1 MKFKNIPKWILTHL
15 SVLTMV
21 LMPVAQGH
29 AAEKQQ
35 QEISKAMVQN
45 AIVEMGLNKSTTYG
59 EFFKKNKDKYPP
71 RLQRELAPYFTKFS
85 NHPMPQFDVG
95 MAKGSDGKMYPTLRI
110 SQNGQLH
117 NVQIFGETDRYAKF
131 NNTNLTE
138 IDLINFDDALIR
150 LAAGDAKLRQQLEA
164 EKVEKKS
171 VQKFSGF
178 PEVTKESWAKL
189 TPEQR
194 AGYVISMRMLYNDAH
209 GVLLATNKAKKT
221 ASKKGKKFSF
231 LESLVGGEAYAL
243 PAVEPDWTTID
254 KPSKYKSEEAAP
266 TSVSKAPNQ
275 GLDSCLVAGYV
286 TTYKGKVCKYSE
298 MIKNYSDV
306 SSLARK
312 AYAACGNGAKIAC
325 NPLVFGTPGGNPIC
339 IDRKDNDDVQKATH
353 YEGPCERGNHT
364 NSKISFLN
372 DENDKSA
379 RYDSKNVNKSAEQI
393 KAEAKAE
400 QEKAMYQS
408 TKDYISGVL
417 KFKDPSL
424 HALFIDNKP
433 NEQVINELLQIKKDF
448 DSEISQATEACKS
461 ASSRKGY
468 HEKNFWGACDQL
480 QRRFIFVAEYLSN
493 NPGCKDKKP
502 VDSTTLKCSCAD
514 GSNVVPG
521 GECKATNP
529 PVITSNDPTV
539 IPPVKPGTVDA
550 GKCDP
555 VCTSNESCKL
565 QERTDDGIEVWQ
577 CVSKD
582 GKKVTEPTKKKKG
595 GFGKF
600 LNAALP
606 WIVGAGVL
614 VGMYFLFKPKKVKL
628 NPAGD
633 ICPDGTNAPCTNTC
647 VSPKIYVAGKGCTCS
662 SCPPGQTIVNANT
675 CECGTQGNDV
685 KIVCPDGVTIVDAL
699 ADCPK
704 TLYTCWDGSQ
714 VENAINC
721 PEKPA
726 STGDTNTKTGR

>member
-21 LMPVAQGH
+21 IMPVAQGH

-45 AIVEMGLNKSTTYG
+45 AIYEMGLNKSTTYG
-59 EFFKKNKDKYPP
+59 EFFKKNKDKYPL
-71 RLQRELAPYFTKFS
+71 RLQKELAPYFAKFS
-85 NHPMPQFDVG
+85 THPMPQFDVG
-95 MAKGSDGKMYPTLRI
+95 TAKGSDGKMYPTLRI

-131 NNTNLTE
+131 NNTTLTE
-138 IDLINFDDALIR
+138 VDLINFDDALIR
-150 LAAGDAKLRQQLEA
+150 LAAGDVKLRQQLETA
-164 EKVEKKS
+164 KNDAKS
-171 VQKFSGF
+171 TQKSFTGF
-178 PEVTKESWAKL
+178 PEVTKDSWAKL

-194 AGYVISMRMLYNDAH
+194 AGYVISMRLLYNDAR
-209 GVLLATNKAKKT
+209 GVLLASSKSKKPT
-221 ASKKGKKFSF
+221 KKGKKFSF
-231 LESLVGGEAYAL
+231 LESLIG
-243 PAVEPDWTTID
+243 
-254 KPSKYKSEEAAP
+254 EEAFAVP
-266 TSVSKAPNQ
+266 AAEPEWEKIDVGSESANVNSASVSKAPNQ

-286 TTYKGKVCKYSE
+286 TSYKGKVCKYSE

-339 IDRKDNDDVQKATH
+339 IDRKDNVDVQRATH

-379 RYDSKNVNKSAEQI
+379 RYDSKNVNKSSEQI

-400 QEKAMYQS
+400 QEKAMFQS
-408 TKDYISGVL
+408 TKDYISGIL

-424 HALFIDNKP
+424 QALFIDNKP

-448 DSEISQATEACKS
+448 DSEVSQATEACKS
-461 ASSRKGY
+461 ASSKKGY

-480 QRRFIFVAEYLSN
+480 QRRFIFVAEYLSK
-493 NPGCKDKKP
+493 NPGCKDGKP

-514 GSNVVPG
+514 GSNVIPG
-521 GECKATNP
+521 GECKAAPVTP
-529 PVITSNDPTV
+529 PDI
-539 IPPVKPGTVDA
+539 IPVKPGTVDA

-555 VCTSNESCKL
+555 VCTSNESCQL

-577 CVSKD
+577 CVGKD
-582 GKKVTEPTKKKKG
+582 GKKPTTPEKKKKG

-606 WIVGAGVL
+606 WVVGAGAL

-633 ICPDGTNAPCTNTC
+633 ICPDGTKAPCANSC
-647 VSPKIYVAGKGCTCS
+647 VSPKVYVAGTGCSCS
-662 SCPPGQTIVNANT
+662 ACPPGQTIVNANT
-675 CECGTQGNDV
+675 CECGTQSNDV
-685 KIVCPDGVTIVDAL
+685 KIVCPDGVTIVDSL

-704 TLYTCWDGSQ
+704 SLYTCWDGSQ

-726 STGDTNTKTGR
+726 TTGDTNTKTGK

>member
-21 LMPVAQGH
+21 LMPVAQGL

-35 QEISKAMVQN
+35 QDISKAMVQN
-45 AIVEMGLNKSTTYG
+45 AIYEMGLNKSTTYG

-71 RLQRELAPYFTKFS
+71 RLQKELEPYFAQFS
-85 NHPMPQFDVG
+85 DQMMPQFDVG
-95 MAKGSDGKMYPTLRI
+95 TAKGSDGKTYPTLRI
-110 SQNGQLH
+110 SQNGELH

-138 IDLINFDDALIR
+138 VDLINFDDALIR
-150 LAAGDAKLRQQLEA
+150 LSAGDVKLRQQLEA
-164 EKVEKKS
+164 TKTTMKS
-171 VQKFSGF
+171 SQKSFVGF
-178 PEVTKESWAKL
+178 PDVTKDSWAKL

-194 AGYVISMRMLYNDAH
+194 AGYVISMRLLYNDAH
-209 GVLLATNKAKKT
+209 GVLLASSKNKKPT
-221 ASKKGKKFSF
+221 KKGKKFSF
-231 LESLVGGEAYAL
+231 LESFMGEEAYAI
-243 PAVEPDWTTID
+243 PSSEPDWENID
-254 KPSKYKSEEAAP
+254 TAAGNSAAA

-306 SSLARK
+306 SSLSRK
-312 AYAACGNGAKIAC
+312 AYASCGSGTKIAC

-353 YEGPCERGNHT
+353 YEGPCERANHT

-372 DENDKSA
+372 DESNKSA
-379 RYDSKNVNKSAEQI
+379 RYDSKNVNKTSDQI
-393 KAEAKAE
+393 KAEAKSE

-408 TKDYISGVL
+408 TKDYIAGVL

-433 NEQVINELLQIKKDF
+433 NEQVINELLQINKDF
-448 DSEISQATEACKS
+448 NSEISQATEACKI
-461 ASSRKGY
+461 ASSKKGY

-480 QRRFIFVAEYLSN
+480 QRRFIFVAEYLSK
-493 NPGCKDKKP
+493 NPGCKDGKP
-502 VDSTTLKCSCAD
+502 VDSTTLKCSCVD
-514 GSNVVPG
+514 GNNVIPG
-521 GECKATNP
+521 GECKATPPNP
-529 PVITSNDPTV
+529 PVVTSGDPT
-539 IPPVKPGTVDA
+539 PVKPGSVDP

-555 VCTSNESCKL
+555 VCTSDESCKL
-565 QERTDDGIEVWQ
+565 QEKTDDGIEVWQ
-577 CVSKD
+577 CVSK
-582 GKKVTEPTKKKKG
+582 KVVDSKKKKG

-606 WIVGAGVL
+606 WVVGVGAL

-633 ICPDGTNAPCTNTC
+633 RCPDGTNAPCVNSC
-647 VSPKIYVAGKGCTCS
+647 VSPQVYFSGMGCKCAA
-662 SCPPGQTIVNANT
+662 CPPGQTIINAKT
-675 CECGTQGNDV
+675 CECGMQGNDV
-685 KIVCPDGVTIVDAL
+685 KIVCPNGVTIVDKL
-699 ADCPK
+699 EDCPK
-704 TLYTCWDGSQ
+704 ALYTCWDGSQ
-714 VENAINC
+714 VANAINC

-726 STGDTNTKTGR
+726 APGESKTKTKR

>member
-21 LMPVAQGH
+21 LMPVAQGR

-35 QEISKAMVQN
+35 QEITRLMVQN
-45 AIVEMGLNKSTTYG
+45 AIIEMGLNKSMTYG
-59 EFFKKNKDKYPP
+59 EFFKKNKDKYPV
-71 RLQRELAPYFTKFS
+71 RLQKELAPYFTKFA
-85 NHPMPQFDVG
+85 NQPMPQFDLG
-95 MAKGSDGKMYPTLRI
+95 SAKNSDGKTYPTLRI

-117 NVQIFGETDRYAKF
+117 NVQFFGETERYAKF
-131 NNTNLTE
+131 NNTTLTE
-138 IDLINFDDALIR
+138 VDLINFDDALIR
-150 LAAGDAKLRQQLEA
+150 VMAGDVKLRQQ
-164 EKVEKKS
+164 VEKTSTENKTT
-171 VQKFSGF
+171 QKTFTGF
-178 PEVTKESWAKL
+178 PEVTKDSWAKL

-194 AGYVISMRMLYNDAH
+194 AGYVLSMRLLYNDAH
-209 GVLLATNKAKKT
+209 GVLLASSKNKKPT
-221 ASKKGKKFSF
+221 KKGKKFSF
-231 LESLVGGEAYAL
+231 LESLMGEEAYAV
-243 PAVEPDWTTID
+243 PAEPDWEAN
-254 KPSKYKSEEAAP
+254 KPSSPSVEA

-298 MIKNYSDV
+298 MISNYSDV

-312 AYAACGNGAKIAC
+312 AYAACGSGTKIAC
-325 NPLVFGTPGGNPIC
+325 NPLVFGTPGGSPIC
-339 IDRKDNDDVQKATH
+339 IDRADNADVQIATH
-353 YEGPCERGNHT
+353 YEGPCERANHT

-372 DENDKSA
+372 DENDKTA
-379 RYDSKNVNKSAEQI
+379 RYDSKNVNKSADQI
-393 KAEAKAE
+393 KTEAKAE

-448 DSEISQATEACKS
+448 DSEITQATAACKS
-461 ASSRKGY
+461 ASSKQGY

-480 QRRFIFVAEYLSN
+480 QRRFIFVSEYLSK
-493 NPGCKDKKP
+493 NPGCKDGQP
-502 VDSTTLKCSCAD
+502 VDSTTLKCSCSD
-514 GSNVVPG
+514 GSSVIPG
-521 GECKATNP
+521 SQCTTPKPIDP
-529 PVITSNDPTV
+529 PVV
-539 IPPVKPGTVDA
+539 PPVKPGTVDA
-550 GKCDP
+550 GQCDP

-565 QERTDDGIEVWQ
+565 QERTDEGVEVWQ

-582 GKKVTEPTKKKKG
+582 SPVSKKTEDAAKKKKDKIKKILIG
-595 GFGKF
+595 VG
-600 LNAALP
+600 AA
-606 WIVGAGVL
+606 IVGIGAI

-633 ICPDGTNAPCTNTC
+633 ICPNGTNAPCTNTC
-647 VSPKIYVAGKGCTCS
+647 ESPKVYVTGVGCSCAA
-662 SCPPGQTIVNANT
+662 CPPGQTIINANA
-675 CECGTQGNDV
+675 CECGTASNDV
-685 KIVCPDGVTIVDAL
+685 KVVCPDGITIVDNL
-699 ADCPK
+699 ADCPPA
-704 TLYTCWDGSQ
+704 LYTCWDGSQ

-726 STGDTNTKTGR
+726 GTSGVETKTDR